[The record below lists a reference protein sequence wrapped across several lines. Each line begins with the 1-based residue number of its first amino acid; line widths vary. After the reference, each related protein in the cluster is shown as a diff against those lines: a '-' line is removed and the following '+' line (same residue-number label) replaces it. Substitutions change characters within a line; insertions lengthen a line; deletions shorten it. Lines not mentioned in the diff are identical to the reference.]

1 MICVYHAKQ
10 FKILQSCHE
19 QNEVS
24 KTIDE
29 QDEESSSKKN
39 IKVQE
44 DDEFIVDNE
53 MSNKL
58 NDEVNQMKKNF

>member
-1 MICVYHAKQ
+1 M
-10 FKILQSCHE
+10 QSCHE

-24 KTIDE
+24 KTTDE

-53 MSNKL
+53 KSNKP
-58 NDEVNQMKKNF
+58 NDEVRQLKNNLLDYSII